1 EGLPSGAG
9 LIAGRHQGR
18 WCGAGLRT
26 RCARTMRRTIA
37 EELSSLGYT
46 CGYFGKV
53 HYGSEDIGDRACP
66 PHHGFDTTYY
76 GLAGQQQGRLNYLR
90 HSQEAV
96 AEYGQEGSWRM
107 GVQPMLD
114 GD

>member
-1 EGLPSGAG
+1 LRHLDAPAPTRLSPLSLPRRSSDLGHTEFATQ
-9 LIAGRHQGR
+9 H
-18 WCGAGLRT
+18 
-26 RCARTMRRTIA
+26 RTIA

-76 GLAGQQQGRLNYLR
+76 GLAGQQQGDRKSTRLNSSHVSISY
-90 HSQEAV
+90 AV
-96 AEYGQEGSWRM
+96 FCLKQ
-107 GVQPMLD
+107 
-114 GD
+114 